1 MTTSD
6 NATSDSKW
14 EQVKKSGF
22 KFQKE
27 TKTQSDSWRLL
38 SFSKG
43 NKNNLIPEGFYL
55 FWHERVTEKK
65 YVQMAINLQE
75 KAQTPGNEV
84 VRDSRTF
91 LNLYCS

>member
-27 TKTQSDSWRLL
+27 TKTQSDSRRLL

-65 YVQMAINLQE
+65 YVQMAINPRKRHKHQE
-75 KAQTPGNEV
+75 MRWWEIVGH
-84 VRDSRTF
+84 F
-91 LNLYCS
+91 